1 MKRLRRLATIVASI
15 GIACA
20 SALAQVN
27 VGAGSSWSLGDAAID
42 WGCSDVA
49 VNGTLDVQAAVTA
62 NADSVLINGGGSV
75 SGGTGT
81 LGLTGDFINN
91 GTFAKGTG
99 TVAIRD
105 GCANTT
111 SAIAGSQNFN
121 ALSVT
126 TTTAKTLLFT
136 AGSTTSVGT
145 GLLTLRGSAGNLLKI
160 RSTVPGTQALTFLN
174 GPQNIGYVDVAD
186 NRGTLSVL
194 APGTPASSNSVNSG
208 NVLNW
213 FDQLPVIPTMSTL
226 GLTLM
231 GLLIA
236 AFGLARTGRK
246 HKSTSGLAL

>member
-62 NADSVLINGGGSV
+62 NADSVLINGGGAV

-81 LGLTGDFINN
+81 LGLTGDFTNN

-111 SAIAGSQNFN
+111 STIAGSQSFN
-121 ALSVT
+121 ALAVT
-126 TTTAKTLLFT
+126 TSTAKTLLFS
-136 AGSTTSVGT
+136 ADSTTSVGA
-145 GLLTLRGSAGNLLKI
+145 GLLTLRGTAGNLLKI
-160 RSTVPGTQALTFLN
+160 RSTSPGSQARMFLN
-174 GPQNIGYVDVAD
+174 GTQNIGYVDVAD
-186 NRGTLSVL
+186 NRGTLFVL
-194 APGTPASSNSVNSG
+194 APGAPAASNSVNSG
-208 NVLNW
+208 NVMNW
-213 FDQLPVIPTMSTL
+213 FDVLPIIPTLSTL
-226 GLTLM
+226 GLILL
-231 GLLIA
+231 GLLVA
-236 AFGLARTGRK
+236 AFGVARAGRK
-246 HKSTSGLAL
+246 HNSTSGLAP